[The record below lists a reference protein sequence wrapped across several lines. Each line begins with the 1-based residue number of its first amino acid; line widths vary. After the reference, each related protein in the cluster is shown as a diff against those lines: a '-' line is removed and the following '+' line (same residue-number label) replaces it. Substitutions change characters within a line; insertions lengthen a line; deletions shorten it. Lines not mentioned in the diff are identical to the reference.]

1 MNSTKHNKALV
12 LTDMES
18 GWGPILQQVTDIQ
31 LENMFMIHSDGTVIS
46 HPYGDIMRSIVL
58 AIHQENVE
66 EIFVVGTKE
75 NGTSSVNDHV
85 LFDSVKD
92 KIKTIDYL
100 FQNCIPEFSGGSV
113 KEWLYGK
120 ENGRDQIEESVNII
134 RHHPL
139 VPEHVEVKGFLVNKE
154 GEISTVEHS
163 QMKQLK
169 QRQA

>member
-1 MNSTKHNKALV
+1 MNSTKYKKALV

-18 GWGPILQQVTDIQ
+18 EWGAILQQVTNIQ

-58 AIHQENVE
+58 AIYHENVE

-75 NGTSSVNDHV
+75 KGTSSVNDQSP
-85 LFDSVKD
+85 FDLGKD
-92 KIKTIDYL
+92 KIKTVDYL

-113 KEWLYGK
+113 KDWLNGK
-120 ENGRDQIEESVNII
+120 DNVSDQIEESVSLI

-139 VPEHVEVKGFLVNKE
+139 VPAHVEVKGFLLNQDGK
-154 GEISTVEHS
+154 IITVEPP
-163 QMKQLK
+163 QMEQLK